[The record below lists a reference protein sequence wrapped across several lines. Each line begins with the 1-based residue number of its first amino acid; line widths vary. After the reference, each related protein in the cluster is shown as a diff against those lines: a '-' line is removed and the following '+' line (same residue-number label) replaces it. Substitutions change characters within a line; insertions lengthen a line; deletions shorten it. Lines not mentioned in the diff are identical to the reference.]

1 MSEHKT
7 GNSTYDKKTYWE
19 RRKKGLRGQ
28 GDKPKLERPSTPVK
42 EDK

>member
-19 RRKKGLRGQ
+19 RRKAGLRGQ
-28 GDKPKLERPSTPVK
+28 SPVITKEVKPTKK
-42 EDK
+42 AAKK